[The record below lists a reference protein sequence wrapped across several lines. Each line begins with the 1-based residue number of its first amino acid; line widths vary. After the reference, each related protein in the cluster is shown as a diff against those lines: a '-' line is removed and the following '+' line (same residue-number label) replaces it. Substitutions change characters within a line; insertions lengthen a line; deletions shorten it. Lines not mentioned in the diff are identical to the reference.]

1 MNDDLG
7 AVSGAQRGR
16 DVEQLKLL
24 AAFHFVGVGLAA
36 LGMLMLYAHYAM
48 FNNMI
53 HNPKMWA
60 NQAGAPPPAELFV
73 GMKWFYGVCA
83 AGLLGTGALNLLAG
97 FFLRARTHRIFTFVV
112 AAINCFYMPLGTAL
126 GIFTF
131 IVLLRDSVR
140 RLYEPARPSLGD

>member
-7 AVSGAQRGR
+7 AVSGPQRAR

-36 LGMLMLYAHYAM
+36 LGMLMLYGHYVM
-48 FNNMI
+48 FNNLMS
-53 HNPKMWA
+53 NPKMWA
-60 NQAGAPPPAELFV
+60 NQAAPPPTELFV

-97 FFLRARTHRIFTFVV
+97 LFLRARTHRIFTFLV
-112 AAINCFYMPLGTAL
+112 AGINCFYMPLGTAL

-140 RLYEPARPSLGD
+140 KLYEPARPSLGD